1 MVVWKYYPSYERPNV
16 ALESVVEVFRSNYD
30 SIRSDKH
37 NLTSNDV
44 LRVLRESL
52 EKLGFKVEGGKKEFQ
67 KVKVPVLF
75 GRNGIPEKSFDADAH
90 NEKERIVFEVEAGR
104 GVTNYQFLKDL
115 FQACVMKDIEYLV
128 IGVRKT
134 YKGRKDFETVASFL
148 DSLYANQRLKLPLQG
163 ILILGY

>member
-1 MVVWKYYPSYERPNV
+1 MVVWQYYPSYERPNV
-16 ALESVVEVFRSNYD
+16 VLENVIEIFGSNYD

-37 NLTSNDV
+37 SLNSNDV
-44 LRVLRESL
+44 LRVLRASL
-52 EKLGFKVEGGKKEFQ
+52 EKLGFRVEGGKKEFQ

-90 NEKERIVFEVEAGR
+90 NEKEKIVFEVEAGR

-115 FQACVMKDIEYLV
+115 FQACVMKDVEHLV

-134 YKGRKDFETVASFL
+134 YRGRKDFETVASFL
-148 DSLYANQRLKLPLQG
+148 DSLYANQRLKLPLKG
-163 ILILGY
+163 VLILGY